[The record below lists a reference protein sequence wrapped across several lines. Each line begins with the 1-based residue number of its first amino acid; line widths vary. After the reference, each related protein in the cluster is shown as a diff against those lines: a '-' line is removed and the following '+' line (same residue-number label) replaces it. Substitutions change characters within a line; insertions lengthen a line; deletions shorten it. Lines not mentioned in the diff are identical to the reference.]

1 MFSNQEAELINNK
14 SNEVSL
20 SKLEVIT
27 EYLVCS
33 NCSTNTWSSNT
44 VSNSRFDIQLQI
56 LAMIA
61 AAGIQDDM
69 NLNYLS
75 ILFY

>member
-1 MFSNQEAELINNK
+1 M
-14 SNEVSL
+14 
-20 SKLEVIT
+20 LEVIT

-56 LAMIA
+56 LPMIA
-61 AAGIQDDM
+61 ATVGIQDDDIK
-69 NLNYLS
+69 LNYLS